1 MKEVA
6 ILIPHKAL
14 LSSVED
20 ARHLFQTVNDYFL
33 RNGKQPV
40 FNVNLVGLTKQVVIE
55 KGRYTVTADKTIEEK
70 YHPNLIIIPSL
81 NGDMITPM
89 ALNINFNPWLITRY
103 KQGSEIASLCLG
115 AFILGAAGL
124 LKGNHC
130 STHWMYANE
139 FKAFFPG
146 VKMNSDEVIT
156 DHNGIYTSGGST
168 LYWNLLLHLIEK
180 YTDKETAIW
189 AAKYFALDISRNSQA
204 SFSIFN
210 GQKEHT
216 DSEVLTTQE
225 YIETNYKE
233 KLSVEELAALVCLG
247 RRTFE
252 RKFRAA
258 TGNTVIEYVQRVKIE
273 AAKKSLEAGRKNV
286 SEVMF
291 DAGYANI
298 NAFRKVFRKYT
309 GMSPQQYRERYTR

>member
-1 MKEVA
+1 
-6 ILIPHKAL
+6 
-14 LSSVED
+14 
-20 ARHLFQTVNDYFL
+20 
-33 RNGKQPV
+33 
-40 FNVNLVGLTKQVVIE
+40 
-55 KGRYTVTADKTIEEK
+55 
-70 YHPNLIIIPSL
+70 
-81 NGDMITPM
+81 
-89 ALNINFNPWLITRY
+89 
-103 KQGSEIASLCLG
+103 
-115 AFILGAAGL
+115 
-124 LKGNHC
+124 
-130 STHWMYANE
+130 MYANE

-156 DHNGIYTSGGST
+156 DHDGIYTSGGST

-189 AAKYFALDISRNSQA
+189 AAKYFALDTSRNSQA

-210 GQKEHT
+210 GQKEHL

-225 YIETNYKE
+225 YIEANYKE
-233 KLSVEELAALVCLG
+233 KLSVEELATLVCLG

-273 AAKKSLEAGRKNV
+273 AAKKNLEAGRKNV

-291 DAGYANI
+291 DVGYANI